1 MVMTPI
7 GDDVPVVVSTR
18 QLSTTLGDEVVI
30 LGLDDEVYYGL
41 DGAGARVWTLLE
53 TPRSLT
59 EIVNVLLQ
67 EFDVT
72 RERLTSDLRRLLET
86 LNERGLLTIVDPPRA

>member
-1 MVMTPI
+1 MTAI
-7 GDDVPVVVSTR
+7 KDDTPVVVSRR

-41 DGAGARVWTLLE
+41 DGAGARLWNLLQ
-53 TPRSLT
+53 TPRSLIEVV
-59 EIVNVLLQ
+59 EILLQ

-72 RERLTSDLRRLLET
+72 RDRLTADLRALFES
-86 LNERGLLTIVDPPRA
+86 LNERGLLTTADSPRA

>member
-1 MVMTPI
+1 MTPI

-59 EIVNVLLQ
+59 EIVDVLLQ
-67 EFDVT
+67 EFDVA